1 MIDLLTTALVVFAIL
16 AGSALGWAAIVGIAR
31 GTRAVSG
38 ELIRDRTFIIG
49 GIATVALLAF
59 LIAT

>member
-16 AGSALGWAAIVGIAR
+16 AGSALGWAAVVGFAR
-31 GTRAVSG
+31 ATRAVSG

-49 GIATVALLAF
+49 GIATVVLLAF